1 MVVGTHGLNGG
12 LKLKL
17 DNPQSQTLSEIERIF
32 LQQGGAFNEY
42 RLLRTARAGRG
53 VLLQLEGIDTIDAAQ
68 LLRGAAVMVARE
80 DLPKLPAGEFYYY
93 EIIGFTVVLEDGRKA
108 GRLEET
114 FSNGAQDVIVVRDG
128 SSELLIPVTENTIR
142 SIDYANRSLTVA
154 APPGLFE

>member
-1 MVVGTHGLNGG
+1 VVVGTHGLNGG

-17 DNPQSQTLSEIERIF
+17 DNPQSQTLSKIERIF
-32 LQQGGAFNEY
+32 LQQGGALNEY
-42 RLLRTARAGRG
+42 RLLRTGRAGRG
-53 VLLQLEGIDTIDAAQ
+53 FLLQLEGIDTIDNAQ
-68 LLRGAAVMVARE
+68 LLRGAEVMVARE
-80 DLPKLPAGEFYYY
+80 DLPKLPAGEFYYC
-93 EIIGFTVVLEDGRKA
+93 EIVGFTVVLEDGRRV

-114 FSNGAQDVIVVRDG
+114 FSNGAQDVIVVRGG